1 MSAQPSSPSAMSAGD
16 SGVARI
22 DANVL
27 LMLSLKKKLNVLS
40 VIAPFIDEAASSA
53 GATNTA

>member
-1 MSAQPSSPSAMSAGD
+1 
-16 SGVARI
+16 
-22 DANVL
+22 
-27 LMLSLKKKLNVLS
+27 LSLKKKLNVLS